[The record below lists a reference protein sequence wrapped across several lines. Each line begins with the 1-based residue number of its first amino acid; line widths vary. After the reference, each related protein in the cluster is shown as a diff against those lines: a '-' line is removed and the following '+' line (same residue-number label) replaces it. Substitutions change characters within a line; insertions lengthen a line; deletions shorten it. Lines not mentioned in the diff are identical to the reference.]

1 MSMLKSIYSVALLL
15 SCLMLTGCGYF
26 YAGTW
31 ENDDDNWERAY
42 GYEKPDEIDIV
53 HSWYWRSPHFTM
65 EYELYMETT
74 LNKDILHSLLS
85 RGNLVEREG
94 AADEHIEEMVDYDTR
109 PTWFVPKTLDKYEIW
124 VGSNPVE
131 FELFI
136 DRQTGHLYW
145 HEIQL

>member
-1 MSMLKSIYSVALLL
+1 MLA
-15 SCLMLTGCGYF
+15 GCGYF

-31 ENDDDNWERAY
+31 EDDPDNWERAY
-42 GYEKPDEIDIV
+42 GYDKPDDINVV

-74 LNKDILHSLLS
+74 LNKDILHSFLS
-85 RGNLVEREG
+85 KGDLVERES
-94 AADEHIEEMVDYDTR
+94 AADERVEEMMNYNSQ
-109 PTWFVPKTLDKYEIW
+109 PAWFVPKALDKYEVW
-124 VGSNPVE
+124 VGSKPTA

-136 DRQTGHLYW
+136 DRETGHLYW